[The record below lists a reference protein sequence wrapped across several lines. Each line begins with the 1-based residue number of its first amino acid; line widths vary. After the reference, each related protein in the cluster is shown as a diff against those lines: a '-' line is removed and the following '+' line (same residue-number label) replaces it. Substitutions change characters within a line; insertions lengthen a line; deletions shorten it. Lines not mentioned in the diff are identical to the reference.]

1 MIELT
6 PEQQQILDAS
16 NGSPP
21 IVIDP
26 RTAKT
31 YVLVPKAPEPV
42 DFEIPEGI
50 RRSRAALRRDLPE
63 LLARCRNRG
72 KLVCYAQEERV
83 GISHDYAGLIL
94 ECVRR
99 NIPSN
104 EFIVEVIRPGAGNEE
119 EIEFEPRY

>member
-50 RRSRAALRRDLPE
+50 RRSRSCAASRFAGIAGALPKPWQTGLLCARGTRRDKP
-63 LLARCRNRG
+63 
-72 KLVCYAQEERV
+72 
-83 GISHDYAGLIL
+83 
-94 ECVRR
+94 
-99 NIPSN
+99 
-104 EFIVEVIRPGAGNEE
+104 
-119 EIEFEPRY
+119 